1 MSAKTPHSYQREAV
15 DALYRYWRNHQ
26 GNGLIVVPTGGGK
39 SFIMSMLIKEIRE
52 QWPGTRIL
60 ILTHVAEL
68 IDQDFQELKENWPEA
83 PAGIFSAGLGRKDL
97 HAPIL
102 FAGIQSIDDHAHK
115 LDPAPEIVL
124 IDEAH
129 LIPRKSE
136 TRYMKTLHTLK
147 LMYPHL
153 RVVGLTATPY
163 RLDSG
168 WLHKGDGAIFDDI
181 VFDIPIQ
188 RLIDAGHLVPVIAKR
203 GEVTIDTS
211 EVHKRGGEYIP
222 SELQKAATAG
232 DTTSQAVADL
242 LKRGSQRKSWLV
254 FTTGCDHAKQVRD
267 ALTEAGITSEMILG
281 DTPKR
286 SRARF
291 IDEHR
296 RGVIRALVS
305 VDTLT
310 TGYNNP
316 RLDLIANLRPT
327 ASPGLWVQMIGR
339 GTRTSPG
346 KENCLL
352 LDYTD
357 NSLRIG
363 PIDAIEPVAP
373 RKGDG
378 TPPAK
383 ECPDC
388 MAIIPAGCLTCP
400 YCGHVFPPPAPKIE
414 RLPTEAPILKS
425 QIAPVRHEV
434 KSARYFPHKKEGR
447 PDSVRIEYQIGDI
460 MQHREWVFPERTS
473 DKQAFFYGKYMAE
486 IGLPYE
492 QWPRNAADFIEMAN
506 RGEIPTP
513 RAISVKKDGK
523 FWTITGREY

>member
-15 DALYRYWRNHQ
+15 DALYRYWRTNQ

-39 SFIMSMLIKEIRE
+39 SFIMAMLIKEVYE

-68 IDQDFQELKENWPEA
+68 IDQDFQELKANWPGA

-97 HAPIL
+97 HAPVL
-102 FAGIQSIDDHAHK
+102 FAGIQSIDGHAHK

-129 LIPRKSE
+129 LIPRKAE
-136 TRYMKTLHTLK
+136 TRYMATLHTLK

-168 WLHKGDGAIFDDI
+168 WLHKGEGAIFDDI
-181 VFDIPIQ
+181 VYDIPIQ

-203 GEVTIDTS
+203 GADTIDTS
-211 EVHKRGGEYIP
+211 QVHKRGGEYIP
-222 SELQKAATAG
+222 AELQKAAMGNDMTAH
-232 DTTSQAVADL
+232 AVADL
-242 LKRGSQRKSWLV
+242 LERGAQRKSWLL
-254 FTTGCDHAKQVRD
+254 FTTGVDHARQVRD

-281 DTPKR
+281 DTPKKA
-286 SRARF
+286 RARY
-291 IDEHR
+291 IKEHR
-296 RGVIRALVS
+296 DGVIRALVS

-339 GTRTSPG
+339 GTRTYPG

-383 ECPDC
+383 ECPEC
-388 MAIIPAGCLTCP
+388 LAIIAAGCLTCP
-400 YCGHVFPPPAPKIE
+400 FCGHVFPPPAPKVE
-414 RLPTEAPILKS
+414 KLPTEAPILKS
-425 QIAPVRHEV
+425 QIEPTRYEV
-434 KSARYFPHKKEGR
+434 ARVEYTLHKKEGR
-447 PDSVRIEYQIGDI
+447 PDSVCIIYHVGIIQ
-460 MQHREWVFPERTS
+460 QYREWVFPERTS
-473 DKQAFFYGKYMAE
+473 DRQAFFYGKFMAAMG
-486 IGLPYE
+486 IDYS
-492 QWPRNAADFIEMAN
+492 QWPKNAASFLDLAPTF
-506 RGEIPTP
+506 PTP
-513 RAISVKKDGK
+513 HAIKVRKEGK
-523 FWTITGREY
+523 YWTVVDREY